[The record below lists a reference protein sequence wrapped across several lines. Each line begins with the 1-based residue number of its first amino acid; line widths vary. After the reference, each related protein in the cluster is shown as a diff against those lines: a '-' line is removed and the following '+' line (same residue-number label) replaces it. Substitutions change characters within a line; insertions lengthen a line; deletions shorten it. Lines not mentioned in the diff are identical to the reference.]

1 MNVLEKQLDAGSPGA
16 HVPSRALARVLSR
29 IPDDIRAGF
38 TRAQLIALDGALDAN
53 NPRRH
58 PVNLRVTLFGIFYVV
73 VLAGREQRGR
83 VRRAEEREKH
93 PLHTPGN
100 LLLLAVI
107 GLLGLATGY
116 ALRVLVFGG

>member
-1 MNVLEKQLDAGSPGA
+1 MNVHDRHLGAGSRGTYP
-16 HVPSRALARVLSR
+16 PSRALARVLAR

-58 PVNLRVTLFGIFYVV
+58 PINLRITLFGLAYVV
-73 VLAGREQRGR
+73 ILGGREQRGR
-83 VRRAEEREKH
+83 ARRAAEREKH

-100 LLLLAVI
+100 VAVLTGI
-107 GLLGLATGY
+107 VLLGLAVGY
-116 ALRVLVFGG
+116 ALRTLVFGG

>member
-1 MNVLEKQLDAGSPGA
+1 MNVQERYLDAGSPGA
-16 HVPSRALARVLSR
+16 HMPSRALTRVLGR

-73 VLAGREQRGR
+73 VLAGREQRSR
-83 VRRAEEREKH
+83 ARRAVEREKH

-100 LLLLAVI
+100 LLLLALI
-107 GLLGLATGY
+107 GLLGLAVGY